1 MKFLVVFILCIST
14 TVIAQD
20 AQYCEQCPRT
30 EKTID
35 GFNHRFCFGTEEYM
49 EAFAK
54 KLQEQKIHHHV
65 YKNGDIGYPS
75 GYEKQAQEIGN
86 ELLYKYIFTAE
97 VKVRGN
103 L

>member
-1 MKFLVVFILCIST
+1 MKVLAAFILCIST

-20 AQYCEQCPRT
+20 AQYCEQGPRT

-35 GFNHRFCFGTEEYM
+35 GFDHRFCFGTKEYM
-49 EAFAK
+49 AAFAN
-54 KLQEQKIHHHV
+54 KLQEQKIPHHV

-75 GYEKQAQEIGN
+75 GYEKQVQEIGN

-97 VKVRGN
+97 GKARGN